1 MPTSLSDIRRRLD
14 DDSSHADVGDLVNRY
29 LEEKMDWTLTRET
42 GTPGGGSIDTVPVTE
57 IGDRE
62 VEVPAFVIEYK
73 SGESDS
79 VSELEGKQGGQ
90 PNETAIEQ
98 LERYVTTKKI
108 CNYGFLVDASRF
120 VVYQRFGDGL
130 QSEPE
135 YAFEFDTA
143 TDDDFQ
149 ELKTLIPLIEGLPA
163 TLQIDDIDEFVS
175 VLEDSIHWLTNPLD
189 ELYEVIEPEEHD
201 LLLEIIPSGISQR
214 EFVQKTAA
222 SIVSKILLLRA
233 LEDQNNQFGIVLNPD
248 VIKSFARSEYGYLLA
263 YSSAYDLGG
272 MKFPQVFKADID
284 VFDWWEPRQLPSQ
297 TRRDASEAHVELNR
311 RLMNLLEQLYR
322 YQIEIEQDLM
332 GLTYQRLRKKGETSV
347 LGAYYTPPEL
357 TNATVESVEILI
369 DDLGLTDYSLYDLYE
384 NPDFR
389 MIDASL
395 GSGTFAISYANRAI
409 NYTSRPAA
417 DEANQIIRKIHG
429 IDVDPLAVLMAR
441 AQVFGTLSEHLG
453 SPPEPNI
460 YWTNTLEHVRSDP
473 DQVSLSHFADEYKQI
488 SPPIDEVKYDLE
500 KAQRE
505 IEDESFDLVMGNPP
519 WGRKSEIIRHLK
531 EEGVSAEEAEERVLN
546 LVPSGWEDLFSGR
559 NDNLLTPFFHANDQ
573 LLKEG
578 GIMALVLDARFQASK
593 WGSHVLELMDD
604 YQDVRIL
611 DVSLHT
617 EFPESASY
625 PAIVLGVK

>member
-1 MPTSLSDIRRRLD
+1 MPTSLSDIRQRLD

-29 LEEKMDWTLTRET
+29 LEEQMGWTLTRET
-42 GTPGGGSIDTVPVTE
+42 GTPSGGSIDTVPVTQM
-57 IGDRE
+57 GDRE
-62 VEVPAFVIEYK
+62 VEIPAFVIEYK

-79 VSELEGKQGGQ
+79 ISDLERKQGGRQ
-90 PNETAIEQ
+90 NETAIEQ
-98 LERYVTTKKI
+98 LKRYVTTKKI

-143 TDDDFQ
+143 TDDDFT
-149 ELKTLIPLIEGLPA
+149 ELKSLIPLIEGLPA
-163 TLQIDDIDEFVS
+163 TLEIDDLNDFIGI
-175 VLEDSIHWLTNPLD
+175 LEDSIHWLTNPLSQ
-189 ELYEVIEPEEHD
+189 LYDIIEPEEHD
-201 LLLEIIPSGISQR
+201 LLLKIIPSGISKQ

-222 SIVSKILLLRA
+222 SIVSKVLLLRA
-233 LEDQNNQFGIVLNPD
+233 LEDQNGQFGIVLNPD
-248 VIKSFARSEYGYLLA
+248 VIKSFAQSEYGYLLA

-284 VFDWWEPRQLPSQ
+284 VFDWWEPRQLTSNM
-297 TRRDASEAHVELNR
+297 RRQADEAHIELNR
-311 RLMNLLEQLYR
+311 RLMNVLEQLYR

-357 TNATVESVEILI
+357 TDATVEAVEILI

-409 NYTSRPAA
+409 NYTNRPAA
-417 DEANQIIRKIHG
+417 EEANQIINKIYG

-441 AQVFGTLSEHLG
+441 AQVFGTLSEHLDQ
-453 SPPEPNI
+453 PPEPNI
-460 YWTNTLEHVRSDP
+460 YWTNALEHVRSDP
-473 DQVSLSHFADEYKQI
+473 DQISLSQFAEEYEQI
-488 SPPIDEVKYDLE
+488 SPPIDEVKYDLD

-505 IEDESFDLVMGNPP
+505 IEDESLDLVIGNPP

-531 EEGVSAEEAEERVLN
+531 EEGLSSEKAEERVLG
-546 LVPSGWEDLFSGR
+546 LVPSGWDDLFSGR

-578 GIMALVLDARFQASK
+578 GVLALVLDARFQAST
-593 WGSHVLELMDD
+593 WGSHVLELMDE
-604 YQDVRIL
+604 YQEVRIL